1 MTNLTDKFTTFEEQI
16 ASQQLALLDMLSAIQ
31 STLSNLDVA
40 LDTLNN
46 NGATNTRYLLAA
58 IGANSPCAPCPTPSL
73 EIPPPSEL
81 ETSPTDEQCQRAQA
95 LIHALEALTAKFD
108 LLNQFGVGFN
118 PTVALSGIQEVLD
131 GLGEPS
137 SVPAPSWSEIANM
150 VSQSLAYATANF
162 DAGIPLTEYFAPL
175 VFTLRDA
182 FYSAGSPAA
191 ALASYAAIIGGSGIP
206 YGANGLLIAI
216 GYNDLFNYYLD
227 PASDVDLAGYDGSV
241 CVEVLPTECVTRAS
255 ILTGEGATLREEVFL
270 SAAYLGW
277 TVNVVEE
284 GFFVRLFGDGNP
296 TKTID
301 HEPYVLLEE
310 NLNIAL
316 NKFWF
321 SREPAIPWHLQMCPP
336 LE

>member
-1 MTNLTDKFTTFEEQI
+1 MSNLTEKLAVVIEQMV
-16 ASQQLALLDMLSAIQ
+16 SNQLQTNDALSAIQ
-31 STLSNLDVA
+31 STLSNLDIA
-40 LDTLNN
+40 LETLNN

-73 EIPPPSEL
+73 EVPPASEVPL
-81 ETSPTDEQCQRAQA
+81 VLDDEQCQRAQA
-95 LIHALEALTAKFD
+95 LIHALQALAAKFD
-108 LLNQFGVGFN
+108 LLNNFGVGFN

-137 SVPAPSWSEIANM
+137 PVPAPSWAEVANM
-150 VSQSLAYATANF
+150 VSNSLAYATANF
-162 DAGIPLTEYFAPL
+162 DTGISLSEYFAPL
-175 VFTLRDA
+175 IFTLRDA

-191 ALASYAAIIGGSGIP
+191 ALSSYAAIVGGSSIP

-216 GYNDLFNYYLD
+216 GYTDLFGYYLD
-227 PASDVDLAGYDGSV
+227 PANDVDLTGYDGTV
-241 CVEVLPTECVTRAS
+241 CVEVLPIDCVQRAS

-310 NLNIAL
+310 NLNITL